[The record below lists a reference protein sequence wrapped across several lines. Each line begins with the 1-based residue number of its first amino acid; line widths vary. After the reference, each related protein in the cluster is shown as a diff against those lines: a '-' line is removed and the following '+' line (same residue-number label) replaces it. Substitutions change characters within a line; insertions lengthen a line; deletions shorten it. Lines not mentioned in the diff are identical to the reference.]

1 MGHAPDDYAIRAVPL
16 HAVRLDDCFWAP
28 RLETNRAVTIPSLL
42 EKCETTGRVWRFE
55 EAAAVLR
62 GRSPSGQPSPGLP
75 CDDTD
80 VYKLIEA
87 VAYVLTVVPDER
99 LEAVVDELVTKI
111 GAAQE
116 PDGYLYT
123 ARTMAPDLPV
133 PHPWSGPERWTRDTD
148 LSHELYNLGHL
159 YQAAAA
165 YYRATGKRA
174 LLEIAIRTAD
184 LLVDTFGPGKRSM
197 WPGHQI
203 TETALVELYRIT
215 GHRPYLTLARYFLDE
230 RAPDGKPRSGQQ
242 YNQSHSRILEQ
253 TEAVGHAVH
262 ATYMYAGIAD
272 VAALTGAADYVAM
285 LGRVWDDLLA
295 HKLYVTG
302 GIGAQAV
309 HESIGPPD
317 ALDNLTAFNET
328 CAAVGLVYWSH
339 RMFLLHGHG
348 SAIDVLERVLY
359 NGLLAG
365 VSLDGLTFF
374 YANPL
379 ESFAEYERSAW
390 FECACCPG
398 NLARF
403 LASVPGYQYAC
414 RGDAVYVNLFAA
426 GSAQITLDDGRLLG
440 LVQETRY
447 PWDGQVRLTLTEVP
461 SGALTLKL
469 RVPGW
474 AREQAV
480 PSDLYRFLGTAQ
492 EQPALSVNGAPIPVE
507 AQEGYV
513 TLERRWQDGD
523 QVLLSLPMPAR
534 RVVSHDRVTANRG
547 RMALQRGP
555 IVYAL
560 EGVDHAQGEVLN
572 LVIADDTPLQSA
584 FRPRL
589 LGGVGVISGTADR
602 LRRDGS
608 GRVECERIDFTAI
621 PYCTWANRGPTEMLL
636 WIPRAHGD
644 AWVRPAPTLA
654 SRSRITLSG
663 GGCARAANDQ
673 YDPISSHDESRKST
687 RLEPDPGGDTWIE
700 YEFPESARVSEAS
713 VYWFEATDWR
723 KENSPA
729 SWRLLYR
736 VGERYL
742 PVQTSDGYGTE
753 LDRYHRVR
761 FAPVVTAA
769 LRLEAVPKAQSAVG
783 LLEWRVE

>member
-1 MGHAPDDYAIRAVPL
+1 MGRAPDDYAIRAVPL

-28 RLETNRAVTIPSLL
+28 RLETNRAVTVRSILD
-42 EKCETTGRVWRFE
+42 KCETTGRVWRFE
-55 EAAAVLR
+55 EAAAVLG
-62 GRSPSGQPSPGLP
+62 GRAPSGQPSPGLP
-75 CDDTD
+75 CDDSD
-80 VYKLIEA
+80 VYKIIEA
-87 VAYVLTVVPDER
+87 IAHVLAATPDAR
-99 LEAVVDELVTKI
+99 LEAVVDELVAKI

-133 PHPWSGPERWTRDTD
+133 PHPWSGAERWTRDTD

-165 YYRATGKRA
+165 YFRATGKRA

-203 TETALVELYRIT
+203 TEMALVELYRIT
-215 GHRPYLTLARYFLDE
+215 GHGPYLALARYFLEE

-242 YNQSHSRILEQ
+242 YNQSHSRILDQ

-285 LGRVWDDLLA
+285 LGRVWNDLVG

-302 GIGAQAV
+302 SIGAQRV
-309 HESIGPPD
+309 HESFGPAD

-328 CAAVGLVYWSH
+328 CAAIGLVYWSH
-339 RMFLLHGHG
+339 RMFLLHGHA
-348 SAIDVLERVLY
+348 SAIDVLERALY
-359 NGLLAG
+359 NGILAG
-365 VSLDGLTFF
+365 VSLDGVGFF

-379 ESFAEYERSAW
+379 ESFAEHERSAW

-403 LASVPGYQYAC
+403 LASVPGYQYAHQ
-414 RGDAVYVNLFAA
+414 GSTLFVNLFAA
-426 GSAQITLDDGRLLG
+426 GSARITLDDERLVG
-440 LVQETRY
+440 LVQQTRY
-447 PWDGQVRLTLTEVP
+447 PWDGQVRLTWTRAP
-461 SGALTLKL
+461 PDALTLKL

-474 AREQAV
+474 AREEPV
-480 PSDLYRFLGTAQ
+480 PSDLYRFLGTAE
-492 EQPALSVNGAPIPVE
+492 EQPTLSLNGAPVRLEI
-507 AQEGYV
+507 QDGYV
-513 TLERRWQDGD
+513 ALERHWRDGD
-523 QVLLSLPMPAR
+523 EVLLTLPMPVR
-534 RVVSHDRVTANRG
+534 RVLAHDRVMADRG

-560 EGVDHAQGEVLN
+560 EGVDHSRGEVLN
-572 LVIADDTPLQSA
+572 VAIADDTALEA
-584 FRPRL
+584 CFRPEL
-589 LGGVGVISGTADR
+589 LGGMGVISGQAERLCRDR
-602 LRRDGS
+602 S

-621 PYCTWANRGPTEMLL
+621 PYCAWANRGPTEMLV
-636 WIPRAHGD
+636 WIPRTRSD

-654 SRSRITLSG
+654 STSRVTVSAG
-663 GGCARAANDQ
+663 SCARAANDQ
-673 YDPISSHDESRKST
+673 YDPTSSHDESRKNT
-687 RLEPDPGGDTWIE
+687 RLEPDQDGSVWID
-700 YEFPESARVSEAS
+700 YEFPEPARVSEAS

-723 KENSPA
+723 KEDSPA

-736 VGERYL
+736 DGERYL
-742 PVQTSDGYGTE
+742 PVRTSDRYGTA

-761 FAPVVTAA
+761 FVPVVTAA

-783 LLEWRVE
+783 LLEWRVQ